1 MNKILS
7 TALLLFATL
16 QASAQ
21 DKNEMFNPVNTSVT
35 SQSIAPDARA
45 AGMGDVGAATDP
57 DVTAQYWNPAKYPFC
72 ISRSA
77 VSLNYT
83 PWLRQLV
90 SDMDLAYLVGYYR
103 IGDYSAVSASLRY
116 FSLGEVQLSSNIAG
130 DDDYANTINPY
141 EMSFDVAYSLM
152 LSEKFSIAAAVRWI
166 YSDITYNYTDE
177 TAPASAF
184 GADLALYYQNY
195 LNLGQRECQ
204 LGLGMNI
211 SNIGSKITF
220 GGSDDGLFIPTNLR
234 LGASLMI
241 PIDEYNRITFA
252 ADANKLLVPTFPQ
265 QRDGESTED
274 YEQRIQKEY
283 YDVSSIS
290 GIFKSF
296 GDAPGGFKEELQEIQ
311 WSLGAE
317 YIYNDK
323 FALRAGYH
331 HESENKGNRKYFTVG
346 AGFKMSAFQLDAGYV
361 IATAKT
367 NPLDQTL
374 RLSLT
379 FDMDG
384 IKDLIR

>member
-1 MNKILS
+1 MNKILP

-116 FSLGEVQLSSNIAG
+116 FSLGEVQLSSNMAG

-220 GGSDDGLFIPTNLR
+220 GGSDDSQFIPTNLR

-241 PIDEYNRITFA
+241 PIDEYSRITFA